1 MIKDDLS
8 PFSPWMSSLQPS
20 SAMSSVFSSLC
31 SVFEICSQMLHPLS
45 DNWNEEEYKLLVND
59 DALLVGILQWMHHD
73 EWLEGAA
80 TPPLL

>member
-1 MIKDDLS
+1 
-8 PFSPWMSSLQPS
+8 
-20 SAMSSVFSSLC
+20 
-31 SVFEICSQMLHPLS
+31 MLHPLS